1 MLGKRASAA
10 LLACLLASI
19 LALAGCGSGGTPTAH
34 HHSSGHTKPTGV
46 VPVPAGLRSMGP
58 PQPNGLVWLL
68 AGTPKDRTI
77 NEVDLSSKAQRQ
89 AVAVSS
95 DARVVTQ
102 SSTGLIALGLAT
114 DRTGAVEL
122 LSGSAGSVDA
132 TIPVSDPVLGLA
144 FGDDGTTLYVL
155 EGVANVR
162 AVAIVDTLN
171 HKLKRTI
178 GLPSDAVGIVPTP
191 DQKAIWSVQS
201 SGVVQKTSLTSG
213 KPITAFPTGGPG
225 IAIALSPNGA
235 TLYVLKGTA
244 AKANIAVLS
253 TATEIQKEA
262 LPAASDSVGLGISL
276 DGSELYDPAGTATY
290 GNIQIVK
297 L

>member
-1 MLGKRASAA
+1 LLGKRARGA
-10 LLACLLASI
+10 LPGCLLASV
-19 LALAGCGSGGTPTAH
+19 LALAGCGSGGTPSAH
-34 HHSSGHTKPTGV
+34 HRSSGHTKPFEV
-46 VPVPAGLRSMGP
+46 VPGPAGLRSSGP
-58 PQPNGLVWLL
+58 PQPNGMVWML

-77 NEVDLSSKAQRQ
+77 NEVNLVSKIQRQ
-89 AVAVSS
+89 VVGVSS
-95 DARVVTQ
+95 NARAVTQ

-114 DRTGAVEL
+114 RRTGAVEL

-132 TIPVSDPVLGLA
+132 TVPVSDPVLALA

-155 EGVANVR
+155 EGAGQVR
-162 AVAIVDTLN
+162 AVAIVDTVK
-171 HKLKRTI
+171 HKLERTI

-201 SGVVQKTSLTSG
+201 SGVVQKTALTND
-213 KPITAFPTGGPG
+213 KPITAFPTSGPG
-225 IAIALSPNGA
+225 IAITLSPNGG
-235 TLYVLKGTA
+235 TLYVLKGTRA
-244 AKANIAVLS
+244 TANIAVLS

-290 GNIQIVK
+290 GNIQI
-297 L
+297 LNL